1 MLPAEMALDP
11 QTELRWLQSL
21 EHDARLRFM
30 AQLAYALTIAGRPS
44 YKAGTTALEHPQRL
58 RALNQL
64 QHQVTACL
72 SQMLAGEMT
81 TGLDTAVA
89 KGLFQTDAEV
99 RPHACWAW
107 EFAKQHMQ
115 PDS

>member
-1 MLPAEMALDP
+1 
-11 QTELRWLQSL
+11 
-21 EHDARLRFM
+21 
-30 AQLAYALTIAGRPS
+30 
-44 YKAGTTALEHPQRL
+44 
-58 RALNQL
+58 
-64 QHQVTACL
+64 
-72 SQMLAGEMT
+72 MLAGEMT